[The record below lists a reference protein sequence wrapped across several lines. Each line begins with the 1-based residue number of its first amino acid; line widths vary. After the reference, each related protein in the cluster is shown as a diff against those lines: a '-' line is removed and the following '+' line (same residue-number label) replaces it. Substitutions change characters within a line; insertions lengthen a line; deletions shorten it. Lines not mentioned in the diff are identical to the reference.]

1 MKTYNDDNRL
11 KISFRLNDE
20 LLQKQVK
27 PRQLLSDF
35 LRFDC
40 GMTGTHVGCEHG
52 ICGACTILFNNEGYK
67 KKVIS
72 IVQLAK
78 IEI

>member
-11 KISFRLNDE
+11 KISFKLNDE

-40 GMTGTHVGCEHG
+40 GMTGTHVGG
-52 ICGACTILFNNEGYK
+52 KGNGWRRATRG
-67 KKVIS
+67 S
-72 IVQLAK
+72 R
-78 IEI
+78 

>member
-11 KISFRLNDE
+11 KISFKLNDE
-20 LLQKQVK
+20 LFQKQVK

-40 GMTGTHVGCEHG
+40 GMTGTHVGLSLIH
-52 ICGACTILFNNEGYK
+52 I
-67 KKVIS
+67 
-72 IVQLAK
+72 
-78 IEI
+78 